1 MVAVQQ
7 ETRSRERILTT
18 ARDLFATAGFHQ
30 TSMAHLASAANV
42 SVGLIYR
49 SFKGKEDII
58 QAIVDVDMTEFL
70 EDLDGIRR
78 RCEAGVI
85 SVEQAFN
92 ELFESRHEKKDEAL
106 SFEILAEGFRNDKVR
121 DVIEQS
127 CGSMRQLL
135 RGFARAANPKL
146 SDQSLDSAEEF
157 MLATLFGLNHSSLSR
172 PKLDRETA
180 KRKAAAMTIIAL
192 RGME

>member
-7 ETRSRERILTT
+7 ETRSRERILAT

-49 SFKGKEDII
+49 SFKGKEEII
-58 QAIVDVDMTEFL
+58 QAIVDADMTEFL
-70 EDLDGIRR
+70 RDLNDIRR
-78 RCEAGVI
+78 RCETGVI
-85 SVEQAFN
+85 SVEDAFN
-92 ELFESRHEKKDEAL
+92 ELFDSRHEKKDEAL
-106 SFEILAEGFRNDKVR
+106 SFEILAEGFRNEKVR

-127 CGSMRQLL
+127 CGDMRQLF

-146 SDQSLDSAEEF
+146 SDEGLDSAEEF

-172 PKLDRETA
+172 PKLDREIA
-180 KRKAAAMTIIAL
+180 KRKAAAMMIIAL